1 MTIGHGAMGLRT
13 NLRTFGDL
21 MSESALGRVVL
32 LEYAPGQALAPAAW
46 TADSGVF
53 RASLQTVFDGIIR
66 DVVGVEASVGPGNS
80 IGRLERVE
88 TLAECQATAGTYFY
102 DIDATS
108 IALEAWDQPGLP
120 WDSGA
125 QWDRYPQGVLYV
137 HLYNDA
143 DASSASVSVV
153 PQYGF
158 YFASTGCVHPHLGT
172 ANKISQDMATW
183 TQTGG
188 PVGGGWDDPAKDWD
202 DGGAWD
208 PTYWSVATSGAS
220 ATITTNGVAE
230 GSKEISTAVPGM
242 LVGKQYRIHFK
253 YRTGA
258 TDAAGCVARLF
269 LRPGTDVMY
278 ADGRTADA
286 IGPGLVLA
294 PTLGET
300 RRAFMDLIVPSYSG
314 SFVVALELAGGVGEA
329 GSLFV
334 DDVRVNRIYRFNYY
348 EPRISENSLPETEIA
363 STSIFFGDKAVSLG
377 SASLINGDH
386 ALEPIF
392 GALLRSR
399 KPMRV
404 WVGGAFTDGQ
414 EVYKE
419 DFRVAFA
426 GYTTKC
432 RTRDEEIS
440 FDLEDA
446 RSFLNIQ
453 LPLRVYSLTEFP
465 NAAEAIIGQ
474 MRPMLFGE
482 KGPTKP
488 WRIDK
493 TAFGYGIYEWADTQ
507 QAPNGIAGLPARFS
521 NEPGE
526 LDRFWN
532 AATGDYQDFDAEIA
546 SYVDEEN
553 ANKPLQTDSK
563 GVLRLGGSYHIS
575 NQRLSLLYQ
584 HVNRGYTEDNANA
597 QFTVTRSARVVDIT
611 PEGTE
616 ISWETERGTNTLPEP
631 WERLRDH
638 PNLVEFVRQAI
649 IGGPEIP
656 PFGVGPDPDVTIV
669 LDPTTHKVTVS
680 KPAGFLTLKIAT
692 SPVPSRTI
700 WVMLGFNAGSD
711 KTGALS
717 YTGDNPVFSAVNDL
731 DALIIRGIVQGYR
744 DDADGTYTGTPNAVI
759 ELGPDIARFILE
771 RFAGLPQ
778 SLINVPSFVAARS
791 TTFGAKA
798 VTVYISEVESVRDVL
813 SKIEA
818 TAQADILIQPD
829 GTITFQ
835 PYSASV
841 PDDIRDFYDADY
853 LSWEMVEDEA
863 DVFKGVR
870 IFYGNAHRI
879 EGYDALEL
887 NDDGAAVRHG
897 RKEIKEITTYARDVA
912 DASDLAGPY
921 FRLATTSK
929 RRVEF
934 TACSKLVDLNI
945 GSKIRLSRSHAD
957 DPSGSLSAVVFRIQ
971 RLRHNYITGVSTCTA
986 IEDVSFL

>member
-32 LEYAPGQALAPAAW
+32 LEYAPGQVVAPADW
-46 TADSGVF
+46 TAADGGVF

-66 DVVGVEASVGPGNS
+66 DVVSVEASVGPGNS

-88 TLAECQATAGTYFY
+88 TIEECQATAGTYFY

-108 IALEAWDQPGLP
+108 IALEAWDQPGLT

-137 HLYNDA
+137 HLYNDE

-188 PVGGGWDDPAKDWD
+188 PVGGGWDDPAKSWD
-202 DGGAWD
+202 DGSTWD

-230 GSKEISTAVPGM
+230 GALEISAAVAGM
-242 LVGKQYRIHFK
+242 LVGKQYRIHFN

-258 TDAAGCVARLF
+258 TNAAGCVARLF
-269 LRPGTDVMY
+269 VRPGTDVMY
-278 ADGRTADA
+278 SDGRTADA
-286 IGPGLVLA
+286 SGTGLVLT
-294 PTLGET
+294 PTQGET
-300 RRAFMDLIVPSYSG
+300 RRTFMDVLVPSYSG
-314 SFVVALELAGGVGEA
+314 SFVVALELAAGAGDA

-348 EPRISENSLPETEIA
+348 EPRISENSLPETEVA

-392 GALLRSR
+392 GSLLRSR
-399 KPMRV
+399 KPMKA
-404 WVGGAFTDGQ
+404 WVGGAFSDGQ
-414 EVYKE
+414 EVYKD

-465 NAAEAIIGQ
+465 NAAAAVIGQ
-474 MRPMLFGE
+474 PRPYLFGR
-482 KGPTKP
+482 KGPLP
-488 WRIDK
+488 LFRIDK
-493 TAFGYGIYEWADTQ
+493 TAFGYGILEWVDVYH
-507 QAPNGIAGLPARFS
+507 APNGIAGLPILGTTEETPFLPDVEFGS
-521 NEPGE
+521 
-526 LDRFWN
+526 F
-532 AATGDYQDFDAEIA
+532 
-546 SYVDEEN
+546 VDEQSAN
-553 ANKPLQTDSK
+553 APLRIDS
-563 GVLRLGGSYHIS
+563 GGYQRFGGQYRLC
-575 NQRLSLLYQ
+575 RDLLSLTYDQ
-584 HVNRGYTEDNANA
+584 FNPGYTEDNALGRVTITRCPKVF
-597 QFTVTRSARVVDIT
+597 QFDLTGSQFAWQSNTGTYNITEGFESART
-611 PEGTE
+611 PADFRRFAEAA
-616 ISWETERGTNTLPEP
+616 
-631 WERLRDH
+631 
-638 PNLVEFVRQAI
+638 F
-649 IGGPEIP
+649 
-656 PFGVGPDPDVTIV
+656 FGVDPDVVFVFDETAKKFTI
-669 LDPTTHKVTVS
+669 T
-680 KPAGFLTLKIAT
+680 KPGGTLTLQIVTAPQPHI
-692 SPVPSRTI
+692 SI
-700 WVMLGFNAGSD
+700 WPKMGYAPGAD
-711 KTGALS
+711 KSGGLS
-717 YTGDNPVFSAVNDL
+717 YTSDTALYDEKSDL
-731 DALIIRGIVQGYR
+731 DATILRGILDGFR
-744 DDADGTYTGTPNAVI
+744 DDSLGTYTGTPSAVI
-759 ELGPDIARFILE
+759 DKPPDIARFILE

-778 SLINVPSFVAARS
+778 SLINTASFVAARS

-813 SKIEA
+813 SKLEA
-818 TAQADILIQPD
+818 TALADILIEPD

-835 PYSASV
+835 PYSAAVAS
-841 PDDIRDFYDADY
+841 DIRDFSDTDY
-853 LSWEMVEDEA
+853 LTWEMVEDEA
-863 DVFKGVR
+863 DVFKGLRV
-870 IFYGNAHRI
+870 FYGNAHRYD
-879 EGYDALEL
+879 GHDALEL
-887 NDDGAAVRHG
+887 VDEGAAVRHG
-897 RKEIKEITTYARDVA
+897 RKEIKEITTYAREA
-912 DASDLAGPY
+912 GDASDLAGPY
-921 FRLATTSK
+921 FRLATASK

-934 TACSKLVDLNI
+934 SACSKLVDLNI
-945 GSKIRLSRSHAD
+945 GTKIRLSRSHAD
-957 DPSGSLSAVVFRIQ
+957 DPTGSLSAVVFRIQ
-971 RLRHNYITGVSTCTA
+971 RLRHNYITGVSTCQA